1 VGPVGL
7 EPTRFGLKARHGE
20 SEKGLVER
28 FRQVPLDVRCPQVH
42 TVFHTELQQPVT
54 YGIGAASESKEL
66 CQQDPA
72 HIAGYGRPWST
83 VVAVMPIDEVGARRL
98 RSPNYV
104 KGVTMR
110 RIPVLL
116 LVALLAIGLVPIA
129 ANAATAEETAAIA
142 AFQEALDGLDCVTES
157 GCIEDLA
164 EVKAA
169 LEVLKALFP
178 DLDYG
183 ALDDAIVDL
192 ETALAGG
199 GAEPSKAAADAV
211 SAAGAAVA
219 ADAAAAAD
227 EEDTTT
233 TTVAAPT
240 AVDTGSPVDS
250 GPNVA
255 LLGVAA
261 LLVLLAGGALALRLT
276 GDRP

>member
-1 VGPVGL
+1 
-7 EPTRFGLKARHGE
+7 
-20 SEKGLVER
+20 
-28 FRQVPLDVRCPQVH
+28 
-42 TVFHTELQQPVT
+42 
-54 YGIGAASESKEL
+54 
-66 CQQDPA
+66 
-72 HIAGYGRPWST
+72 
-83 VVAVMPIDEVGARRL
+83 
-98 RSPNYV
+98 
-104 KGVTMR
+104 MR

-142 AFQEALDGLDCVTES
+142 ALQEALDGIECITVE
-157 GCIEDLA
+157 GCIEEIA

-169 LEVLKALFP
+169 LAALRALFP
-178 DLDYG
+178 DLDYA
-183 ALDDAIVDL
+183 ALDAAIADLEAAIEGGDLDAI
-192 ETALAGG
+192 
-199 GAEPSKAAADAV
+199 KAAADAV

-227 EEDTTT
+227 AEDTTT

-261 LLVLLAGGALALRLT
+261 LLVLLASGAFVLRLT
-276 GDRP
+276 ADRR